1 MLRSSG
7 HVRALS
13 LTCISCKVYYGKMHT
28 KGPLI
33 PRRRK
38 IIKLCRDGCQ
48 KVSMKNMARS
58 KHTELNKIVHYMIQV
73 TGIILFK
80 AYIIYCSYGS
90 NHVFCKQIQTGLK
103 WLYSAQKYKA
113 ISLLI
118 IWDFNEM
125 NNFDQYHLHHPFYF
139 SF

>member
-1 MLRSSG
+1 
-7 HVRALS
+7 
-13 LTCISCKVYYGKMHT
+13 MHT

-80 AYIIYCSYGS
+80 AYIIYGSYGS

-103 WLYSAQKYKA
+103 
-113 ISLLI
+113 
-118 IWDFNEM
+118 
-125 NNFDQYHLHHPFYF
+125 
-139 SF
+139 

>member
-1 MLRSSG
+1 
-7 HVRALS
+7 
-13 LTCISCKVYYGKMHT
+13 MHT

-80 AYIIYCSYGS
+80 AYILYASYGS
-90 NHVFCKQIQTGLK
+90 DHVFCKHTDRFEMTIFTSNCKVVFPNKRCLRYNFLQ
-103 WLYSAQKYKA
+103 
-113 ISLLI
+113 LI
-118 IWDFNEM
+118 
-125 NNFDQYHLHHPFYF
+125 YF
-139 SF
+139 IFC